1 MSLLLR
7 DPFLRE
13 IVSPFD
19 DWDRR
24 YYRPSRWAINP
35 QPVRRVERLDHWPVP
50 STFDQALNE
59 LQNVMENV
67 SEAIGN
73 YQTSVFKDLGAGGMK
88 TTRTEEG
95 NIQMAIDV
103 SQYKPEEVT
112 VKLCD
117 NNLVVEAKTE
127 SSEDDSYHKSEFK
140 RWLRLPQDVKTE
152 AIKSTITP
160 DKKLVIEVPCQKPI
174 QLDRSRN
181 IPIEVQKGS
190 AVEGDKPKEQP
201 KENQKKA

>member
-13 IVSPFD
+13 LVSPFD
-19 DWDRR
+19 DYERR
-24 YYRPSRWAINP
+24 YYRPSRWALS
-35 QPVRRVERLDHWPVP
+35 QPVRRVDRYDQWPVP
-50 STFDQALNE
+50 SSFDQALNE
-59 LQNVMENV
+59 LQSVMENV
-67 SEAIGN
+67 NEAIGH
-73 YQTSVFKDLGAGGMK
+73 YQTSLLKDVGAGGMK

-95 NIQMAIDV
+95 NIQLAIDV

-117 NNLVVEAKTE
+117 DNLVVEAKTE
-127 SSEDDSYHKSEFK
+127 SSENDSYHKSEFK
-140 RWLRLPQDVKTE
+140 RWLRLPHDVKTE

-181 IPIEVQKGS
+181 IPIDIQKP
-190 AVEGDKPKEQP
+190 APVEGDKPKQE
-201 KENQKKA
+201 QKKEAQKSS